1 MSLCYLQAKSVRGD
15 GKKIVDSELGEGI
28 KEGKACVLL
37 GAENVLQSESSLDV
51 TCV

>member
-28 KEGKACVLL
+28 KEGKAFGGRECPSV
-37 GAENVLQSESSLDV
+37 
-51 TCV
+51 